1 VTPGV
6 RVSLCSSC
14 GWSGLPER
22 VWCPSCGLSE
32 GLRIALV
39 HTGHVEEATI
49 VRRMVGGGPS
59 ARLGTVRLGSGGRI
73 VCRLLPDATTGSWVR
88 LFSEGGVAIAGP
100 A

>member
-6 RVSLCSSC
+6 RVSLCGGC

-22 VWCPSCGLSE
+22 EWCPSCGLAE
-32 GLRIALV
+32 PLRTALV
-39 HTGHVEEATI
+39 HAGHVEDATI

-59 ARLGTVRLGSGGRI
+59 VRLGTVRLGGGARI
-73 VCRLLPDATTGSWVR
+73 VCRLLPDATAGAWVR
-88 LFSEGGVAIAGP
+88 LFSEDGVAIAGP